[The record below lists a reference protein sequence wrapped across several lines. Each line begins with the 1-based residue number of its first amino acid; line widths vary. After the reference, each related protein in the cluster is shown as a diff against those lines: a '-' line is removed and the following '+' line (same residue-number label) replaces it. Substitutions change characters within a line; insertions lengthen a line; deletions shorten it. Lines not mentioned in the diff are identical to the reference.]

1 MQLRNENNVFKRKE
15 WIEKMDWANSH
26 EGKEILR
33 ILPSLS
39 LLCSGPAEAAEVVLF
54 FFFFGLGVFYVNW
67 MSHLLSIFYHRVLS
81 CHKLTSTA
89 SLYGTK
95 DYHSRSRKASHSYNM
110 GRGAQHP
117 NSTLKGKCMTA
128 HLLRSG
134 IGKGKR
140 QESRKWEYL

>member
-1 MQLRNENNVFKRKE
+1 MKIMFLKGRNELKRWIGPTPMKE
-15 WIEKMDWANSH
+15 RRFWGFSH
-26 EGKEILR
+26 HF
-33 ILPSLS
+33 PSCVQGLQKQQR
-39 LLCSGPAEAAEVVLF
+39 LFCF

-128 HLLRSG
+128 HLLRAG